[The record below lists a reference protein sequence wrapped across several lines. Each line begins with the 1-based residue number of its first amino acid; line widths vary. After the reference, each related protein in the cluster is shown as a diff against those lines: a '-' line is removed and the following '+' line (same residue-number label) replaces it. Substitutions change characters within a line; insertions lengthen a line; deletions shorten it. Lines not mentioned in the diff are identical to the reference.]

1 MCWPLQ
7 ETLFRRGMKSV
18 VKMPHKIFSFSSSF
32 RSSPGNKSAGLR
44 TIGTFAFF
52 AAVSAFAQIP
62 PPRVVALDIT
72 GEIHPITAEIVGH
85 AVAQAQSENAAMLL
99 VRINTP
105 GGLLDA
111 TRELIQKLD
120 ASTVPVVTFVEPSG
134 ARGASAGFFVLEAG
148 DIAAMAPGTNTG
160 ASSPVLMVGQLD
172 QVMRSKVEN
181 DAAAMLR
188 SMMSRRGRN
197 SEVGEQTIRQAKSF
211 TEKEAL
217 DQKLIDLIASNEQQ
231 LLEQLNGRE
240 ITRWDGRK
248 VTLRLSGAVVT
259 EADRTLRERLI
270 AAIADPNIGF
280 ILIVLGVLGIYVEF
294 TSPGLIFPGIAGAI
308 LALLGLSSL
317 SILPINWTGAAL
329 LVLSLALF
337 VLEAKF
343 ASHGMLG
350 IGGTVAMVLGAL
362 LLVNGPPEMRIHLST
377 ALAVALP
384 FAAITMF
391 LVSMAVKARR
401 NKVLTG
407 AEGMVGQFGVAQTPL
422 EPEGQVL
429 VRGEYWDAVAASN
442 VPAGANVRVKG
453 VAGLKLQVES
463 VAGVPLAAR

>member
-1 MCWPLQ
+1 MCLRLLC
-7 ETLFRRGMKSV
+7 TIVFLGAL
-18 VKMPHKIFSFSSSF
+18 
-32 RSSPGNKSAGLR
+32 SALAQ
-44 TIGTFAFF
+44 GTG
-52 AAVSAFAQIP
+52 
-62 PPRVVALDIT
+62 PRVVAVTIE
-72 GEIHPITAEIVGH
+72 GEIHPITVEIVGH
-85 AVAQAQSENAAMLL
+85 AIEQAQSENASLLL

-120 ASTVPVVTFVEPSG
+120 ASTVPVVTYVEPSG
-134 ARGASAGFFVLEAG
+134 ARAASAGFFVLEAG

-160 ASSPVLMVGQLD
+160 ASSPVLLVGQMD
-172 QVMRSKVEN
+172 QVMRNKVEN

-197 SEVGEQTIRQAKSF
+197 SDVGEQTIRQAKSF
-211 TEKEAL
+211 TEREAL
-217 DQKLIDLIASNEQQ
+217 DQKLIELIASSEQQ
-231 LLEQLNGRE
+231 LFQELDGRE

-248 VTLRLSGAVVT
+248 LTLHLAGATVIET
-259 EADRTLRERLI
+259 ERTLRERVI
-270 AAIADPNIGF
+270 FAIADPNIGF
-280 ILIVLGVLGIYVEF
+280 ILLVLGVLGIYVEF

-317 SILPINWTGAAL
+317 SILPINWAGVGL

-350 IGGTVAMVLGAL
+350 IGGTISMVLGAL
-362 LLVNGPPEMRIHLST
+362 LLVNGPPDMRIHLST

-391 LVSMAVKARR
+391 LVSMVVKARR

-407 AEGMVGQFGVAQTPL
+407 PEGMIGELGVAQTAL

-429 VRGEYWDAVAASN
+429 VRGEYWGAIAASN
-442 VPAGANVRVKG
+442 IPAGAHVRVRG
-453 VAGLKLQVES
+453 VMGLKLRVEQ
-463 VAGVPLAAR
+463 A

>member
-1 MCWPLQ
+1 MLC
-7 ETLFRRGMKSV
+7 LFAV
-18 VKMPHKIFSFSSSF
+18 
-32 RSSPGNKSAGLR
+32 L
-44 TIGTFAFF
+44 
-52 AAVSAFAQIP
+52 AAVPAFGQGPA
-62 PPRVVALDIT
+62 PRVVAVSVT
-72 GEIHPITAEIVGH
+72 GEIHPITVEIVSH
-85 AVAQAQSENAAMLL
+85 AIEQAQSENAALLL

-111 TRELIQKLD
+111 TREVIQKLD
-120 ASTVPVVTFVEPSG
+120 ASPVPVVTYVAPSG

-148 DIAAMAPGTNTG
+148 DVAAMAPGTNTG
-160 ASSPVLMVGQLD
+160 ASSPVMMVGQMD

-188 SMMSRRGRN
+188 SMMARRGRN
-197 SEVGEQTIRQAKSF
+197 SDVGEQTIRQAKSF

-217 DQKLIDLIASNEQQ
+217 DQKLIELIANSEQQ
-231 LLEQLNGRE
+231 LLEQLDGRE

-248 VTLRLSGAVVT
+248 LTLHLAGASVT
-259 EADRTLRERLI
+259 ETPRTLREKVI
-270 AAIADPNIGF
+270 VAIADPNIGF
-280 ILIVLGVLGIYVEF
+280 ILLVLGVLGVYVEF

-317 SILPINWTGAAL
+317 SILPINWAGVGL

-350 IGGTVAMVLGAL
+350 IGGTVSMVLGAL
-362 LLVNGPPEMRIHLST
+362 LLVNGPPDMRIHLST

-391 LVSMAVKARR
+391 LVSMVIKARQ

-407 AEGMVGQFGVAQTPL
+407 AEGMIGQLGVAQTAL
-422 EPEGQVL
+422 QPEGQVL
-429 VRGEYWDAVAASN
+429 VRGEYWDAIARSHVL
-442 VPAGANVRVKG
+442 AGAEVRVKG
-453 VAGLKLQVES
+453 VSGLKLEVETT
-463 VAGVPLAAR
+463 VAAR

>member
-1 MCWPLQ
+1 M
-7 ETLFRRGMKSV
+7 RRKRPGSNAEFEKSYS
-18 VKMPHKIFSFSSSF
+18 KC
-32 RSSPGNKSAGLR
+32 ALR
-44 TIGTFAFF
+44 MLCRFGALVLF
-52 AAVSAFAQIP
+52 AAAALAQGTT
-62 PPRVVALDIT
+62 PRVVAVSIA
-72 GEIHPITAEIVGH
+72 GEIHPITVEIVGH
-85 AVAQAQSENAAMLL
+85 AIEQAQSENAAMLL

-111 TRELIQKLD
+111 TREIIQKLD
-120 ASTVPVVTFVEPSG
+120 ASPVPVVTYVEPSG
-134 ARGASAGFFVLEAG
+134 ARAASAGFFILEAG
-148 DIAAMAPGTNTG
+148 DVAAMAPGTNTG
-160 ASSPVLMVGQLD
+160 ASSPVLLVGQMD
-172 QVMRSKVEN
+172 QVMRNKVEN

-188 SMMSRRGRN
+188 GMMSRRGRN

-211 TEKEAL
+211 TDQEAL
-217 DQKLIDLIASNEQQ
+217 DQKLIELIASNEQQ
-231 LLEQLNGRE
+231 LFEKLNGRE

-248 VTLRLSGAVVT
+248 VTLHLSGASVT
-259 EADRTLRERLI
+259 EAKRTLREQVI
-270 AAIADPNIGF
+270 GAIADPNIGF
-280 ILIVLGVLGIYVEF
+280 ILMVLGVLGIYVEF

-317 SILPINWTGAAL
+317 SVLPINWVGVGL

-350 IGGTVAMVLGAL
+350 IGGTISMVLGAL
-362 LLVNGPPEMRIHLST
+362 LLVNGPPDLRIHLST

-391 LVSMAVKARR
+391 LVSIVIKARH

-407 AEGMVGQFGVAQTPL
+407 PQGMIGELGVAETAL

-429 VRGEYWDAVAASN
+429 IRGEHWAAIAPSSI
-442 VPAGANVRVKG
+442 PAGSHVRVKG
-453 VAGLKLQVES
+453 VEGLKLQVEKT
-463 VAGVPLAAR
+463 AAAP

>member
-1 MCWPLQ
+1 MC
-7 ETLFRRGMKSV
+7 
-18 VKMPHKIFSFSSSF
+18 
-32 RSSPGNKSAGLR
+32 LR
-44 TIGTFAFF
+44 TICLFALLG
-52 AAVSAFAQIP
+52 AMCALGQGQA
-62 PPRVVALDIT
+62 PRVVAVSIE
-72 GEIHPITAEIVGH
+72 GVIHPITTEIVGH
-85 AVAQAQSENAAMLL
+85 AIEQAQSENAAMLL

-111 TRELIQKLD
+111 TREMIQKLD
-120 ASTVPVVTFVEPSG
+120 ASPIPVVTFVEPSG
-134 ARGASAGFFVLEAG
+134 ARAASAGFFVLEAG
-148 DIAAMAPGTNTG
+148 DIAAMAPGTNAG
-160 ASSPVLMVGQLD
+160 ASSPVLLVGQMD
-172 QVMRSKVEN
+172 QVMRNKVEN

-197 SEVGEQTIRQAKSF
+197 SQVGEQTIRDAKSF

-217 DQKLIDLIASNEQQ
+217 DQKLIDLVANNEQQ
-231 LLEQLNGRE
+231 LFQELDGRE

-248 VTLRLSGAVVT
+248 VTLHLAGATVT
-259 EADRTLRERLI
+259 EANRTLRERVV

-280 ILIVLGVLGIYVEF
+280 ILLVLGVLGIYVEF
-294 TSPGLIFPGIAGAI
+294 HSPGMIFPGVAGAI

-317 SILPINWTGAAL
+317 SILPINWAGVGL

-337 VLEAKF
+337 VLEAKI
-343 ASHGMLG
+343 ASHGILG
-350 IGGTVAMVLGAL
+350 IGGTISMVLGAL

-391 LVSMAVKARR
+391 LVSVVVKARH

-407 AEGMVGQFGVAQTPL
+407 AEGMIGELGVARTAL

-429 VRGEYWDAVAASN
+429 VHGEYWDAIAPSN
-442 VPAGANVRVKG
+442 VPAGAHVRVKG
-453 VAGLKLQVES
+453 VAGLKLQVEKT
-463 VAGVPLAAR
+463 AGAP